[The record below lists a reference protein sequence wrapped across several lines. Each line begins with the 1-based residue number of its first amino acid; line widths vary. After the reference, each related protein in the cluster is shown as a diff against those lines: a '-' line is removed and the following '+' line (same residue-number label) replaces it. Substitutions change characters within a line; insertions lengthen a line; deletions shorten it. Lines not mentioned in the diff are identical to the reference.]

1 MTVLSAC
8 QEAAIELNQGD
19 ISSVFSSTDTF
30 PKELRLQAN
39 RTAVAIM
46 KYYDWRRLTVL
57 GTLTGDG
64 VTTQFDLPSDYDRM
78 PKKQNVHSK
87 SWQTASFRSAPD
99 LDRWLYYKDTGISGT
114 PGNWTILGGKFQIFP
129 AMSAAE
135 TARFYYISKNV
146 VSGNKSA
153 FTADTDTFLLSE
165 RLLALGIVWRWRSMK
180 RQEYAEDLQNF
191 EIALSEEI
199 GADKGA
205 RALTVG
211 RQRIGADVDFAYPG
225 VIVP

>member
-8 QEAAIELNQGD
+8 QEAATELNQPD
-19 ISSVFSSTDTF
+19 IDSLFSSSDAF
-30 PKELRLQAN
+30 AKELRLQAN

-46 KYYDWRRLTVL
+46 KCHDWRRLTLL
-57 GTLTGDG
+57 GTLPGDG

-87 SWQTASFRSAPD
+87 AWQTASFRSAPD
-99 LDRWLYYKDTGISGT
+99 LDRWLYYQDTGISGT

-135 TARFYYISKNV
+135 TARFYYISKNI

-153 FTADTDTFLLSE
+153 FAADTDTFLLSE

-180 RQEYAEDLQNF
+180 RMEFAEDLQNF

-199 GADKGA
+199 GSDKGA
-205 RALTVG
+205 QVLVAG
-211 RQRIGADVDFAYPG
+211 RQRVGVGVDFAYPG
-225 VIVP
+225 TIVP